1 MCTCGLASA
10 GLPAA
15 SSKSSTKVSVQT
27 LADVTPERV
36 SWLWP
41 GRLPLGKLVVIDGD
55 PSTGKSTLT
64 LDLAARVSTGSPW
77 PDGAIAR
84 PAGVLLLSAEDG
96 LADTIAPRL
105 IAAGADLR
113 RVHALTEVPAAD
125 EDGDVRQVPPSLPR
139 DIPTIEKIITEHKV
153 QLVVIDV
160 LMAYLNGKVDSHRD
174 QDVRGVLHQLA
185 AMAERTGCTILL
197 VRHLNKAGGSNALYR
212 GGGSIGIVSAARAA
226 YLVARDPDDEAR
238 RIFAV
243 TKCNLALEPPSLAYR
258 LVGDPDNGC
267 ARIEWE
273 DAPVEHTAAS
283 LLRGPVD
290 DDERTERD
298 EAAVWLLGY
307 LTDNGGTAA
316 RKDIVKAARAA
327 GYSEATLKRA
337 KDRAAVKHSSEGFP
351 RQTWWSIPV
360 GSPEPGHVEGEPTG
374 QGEPTGTDLRK
385 HNLQSVQ
392 SVQSAQPSASEP
404 TEPTADCGHPLKV
417 VNSTNG
423 RCALCIAARPRP
435 AHRCVACH
443 EPIDPAVGADVH
455 PGCEDAA

>member
-1 MCTCGLASA
+1 
-10 GLPAA
+10 
-15 SSKSSTKVSVQT
+15 
-27 LADVTPERV
+27 
-36 SWLWP
+36 
-41 GRLPLGKLVVIDGD
+41 VVIDGD

-64 LDLAARVSTGSPW
+64 LDLAARVSTGTSW
-77 PDGAIAR
+77 PDGAPAR

-113 RVHALTEVPAAD
+113 RVHALTEVPDVD

-139 DIPTIEKIITEHKV
+139 DIPTIEKIVREHRV
-153 QLVVIDV
+153 AMVVIDV

-185 AMAERTGCTILL
+185 AMAEKTGCTVVLI
-197 VRHLNKAGGSNALYR
+197 RHLNKAGGSNALYR
-212 GGGSIGIVSAARAA
+212 GGGSIGIVGAARAA
-226 YLVARDPDDEAR
+226 YLVARDPEDEAR

-258 LVGDPDNGC
+258 LVSDDENGC
-267 ARIEWE
+267 ARVEWE

-298 EAAVWLLGY
+298 EAADWLLGY
-307 LTDNGGTAA
+307 LTDSGGTAA

-337 KDRAAVKHSSEGFP
+337 KDRAGVKHSSEGFP
-351 RQTWWSIPV
+351 RQTWWSMPV
-360 GSPEPGHVEGEPTG
+360 GSAAPGHVQGEPTGEGEPTG
-374 QGEPTGTDLRK
+374 PDLRK

-404 TEPTADCGHPLKV
+404 TEPTAKCGHPLKV
-417 VNSTNG
+417 VNSANG
-423 RCALCIAARPRP
+423 RCALCIVARPRLVTTCRVCEQP
-435 AHRCVACH
+435 VD
-443 EPIDPAVGADVH
+443 PIVGEVH
-455 PGCEDAA
+455 PLCLEASA